1 MANLAIIGS
10 CAVNGVAALH
20 TEILKN
26 TLFKD
31 FYEMYPSHF
40 SNKTNG
46 ITQRRWLLKANPKL
60 AALCTEAIGSKWIT
74 DLDELRGLEKFAT
87 DRGFLSQFRKIKQA
101 NKSSLAS
108 YIFNQLGI
116 RVSPESI
123 FDVQVKRLHEY
134 KRQLLLVLYIII
146 LYNRLITNPNLDIYP
161 RTFIFSAKA
170 APGYWMAKL
179 IIRLIHGVAEVV
191 NTSPR
196 VKERLN
202 VVFMPDYRVSLAE
215 RIIPAAN
222 ISEQISLAG
231 TEASGTGN
239 MKLMLNGALTLGT
252 MDGANVEIFEEVGED
267 NIFIFGLR
275 TDEVAKLR
283 PTYNSRELYE
293 KDPEIK
299 RAINMI
305 RRNVF
310 SLMNPG
316 IFEPII
322 RNLLDFNDH
331 YMLLADLRSYMETQE
346 KIDKLYRQPYKW
358 DAKALMNVARSGKFS
373 SDRTIL
379 EYAKEIWHIDP
390 VTIA

>member
-1 MANLAIIGS
+1 
-10 CAVNGVAALH
+10 
-20 TEILKN
+20 
-26 TLFKD
+26 
-31 FYEMYPSHF
+31 
-40 SNKTNG
+40 
-46 ITQRRWLLKANPKL
+46 
-60 AALCTEAIGSKWIT
+60 
-74 DLDELRGLEKFAT
+74 
-87 DRGFLSQFRKIKQA
+87 
-101 NKSSLAS
+101 
-108 YIFNQLGI
+108 
-116 RVSPESI
+116 
-123 FDVQVKRLHEY
+123 
-134 KRQLLLVLYIII
+134 
-146 LYNRLITNPNLDIYP
+146 
-161 RTFIFSAKA
+161 
-170 APGYWMAKL
+170 
-179 IIRLIHGVAEVV
+179 
-191 NTSPR
+191 
-196 VKERLN
+196 
-202 VVFMPDYRVSLAE
+202 VVFLPDYRVSLAE
-215 RIIPAAN
+215 KIIPAAN

-275 TDEVAKLR
+275 TDEVSQLR

-293 KDPEIK
+293 NDPEIK

-331 YMLLADLRSYMETQE
+331 YMLLADLRSYMETQD

-379 EYAKEIWHIDP
+379 EYAKDIWHIDP
-390 VTIA
+390 VTIN